1 MLVLLLLS
9 CLDGRD
15 VTPNPAS
22 ASEATP
28 SSPWSHCA
36 LSDPELPS
44 GSPSL
49 STAPPSLAHLCS
61 PAESTAHLSVL
72 MPGGPRPGAGDCLVR
87 WPWAAWTPPPRA
99 RSGLTGA
106 VAGRGLEMRRSQAP
120 AVGTTPLHESP
131 SGPGGSSLVPTPQ
144 QEPFC
149 VCPVRRLPCSSDSG
163 QASSAQAVQA
173 PCPALPAVSWWRLG
187 AQHRGSWLYC
197 KPSCLGLQLTHPLDT
212 LARCRPQFGAWRRQG
227 RGGHQPS
234 SGDLSQWW
242 VASGQGEDCLREPK
256 PTVGW
261 GGCRKCCVN
270 AGAREAAG

>member
-1 MLVLLLLS
+1 M
-9 CLDGRD
+9 
-15 VTPNPAS
+15 
-22 ASEATP
+22 
-28 SSPWSHCA
+28 
-36 LSDPELPS
+36 
-44 GSPSL
+44 
-49 STAPPSLAHLCS
+49 
-61 PAESTAHLSVL
+61 
-72 MPGGPRPGAGDCLVR
+72 
-87 WPWAAWTPPPRA
+87 
-99 RSGLTGA
+99 
-106 VAGRGLEMRRSQAP
+106 
-120 AVGTTPLHESP
+120 
-131 SGPGGSSLVPTPQ
+131 PTPQ

-256 PTVGW
+256 PTVGGRDVESAVSMLGLEKLQAEGELRCGPRRALIWSRTASRAARAAGAGSGGQGAQERW
-261 GGCRKCCVN
+261 GGAGPGLWLWRRNTVFPSDPKCAVGESGSRLL
-270 AGAREAAG
+270 AWRPLL